1 VLQQKRLKMAKRRAK
16 TWKRGTSGE
25 NGQASLIVTGTR
37 MLPRVTTETPK
48 NGYAKGKNAE
58 MCDVGQK
65 QASVA

>member
-1 VLQQKRLKMAKRRAK
+1 M
-16 TWKRGTSGE
+16 WKRATSGE